1 MEDTF
6 VGRATSDISIFLWL
20 VVGVLLLFCSFLFF
34 YFTKIKDLKS
44 QKTLLNGISAF
55 WILISIIQIIFF
67 KSYFLLSLINLIPIV
82 INHLAIKNIKNLIKK
97 KLNEKGL
104 TDKEIHLLQIL
115 AGIKKDKN

>member
-1 MEDTF
+1 MLI
-6 VGRATSDISIFLWL
+6 RI
-20 VVGVLLLFCSFLFF
+20 
-34 YFTKIKDLKS
+34 
-44 QKTLLNGISAF
+44 QNAF

-82 INHLAIKNIKNLIKK
+82 INYLAIKNLKHLIIK